1 MNTRTRA
8 PETAPQPD
16 NERLLTEL
24 DFVRLDKHRSQHPS
38 KELDELLE
46 LADLVPSD
54 QIPPDVVT
62 MNSRIVLQDPQAEH
76 AQEWTLCYPGDAQP
90 DQGALSV
97 FSPMGASLLGHRC
110 GDLAFWTL
118 PNGQQGQA
126 RITAI
131 PYQPEA
137 SGDLTR

>member
-76 AQEWTLCYPGDAQP
+76 AQEWTLCYPGDP
-90 DQGALSV
+90 RHSV
-97 FSPMGASLLGHRC
+97 PTH
-110 GDLAFWTL
+110 
-118 PNGQQGQA
+118 
-126 RITAI
+126 TA
-131 PYQPEA
+131 A
-137 SGDLTR
+137 